1 MKVLLS
7 AYACAPGKGSDPE
20 IGWNWMQQLARIH
33 DVWAITRTKNRASIE
48 RGLETEPAPAARF
61 VYVDLPK
68 WLQFWKKW
76 PGGVYLYYY
85 IWQFLAWRKARWLHR
100 EIGFERAQ
108 HVTFCMYWLPSFMAL
123 LPVPFVWG
131 PVGGGESTPRS
142 FRATFGLRGRV
153 YEFLRDVA
161 RVVGSLDPS
170 VRMTARRSVLALA
183 STPESAE
190 KLKELG
196 CKRVEVEACCGVDL
210 SRGHRSGDLCHGDR
224 PGGLL
229 HVFSAGRL
237 LHWKG
242 VHLAL
247 CAIAQIRDSVQ
258 LEYSIFGNGPER
270 KRLERLA
277 KELQISDRV
286 HFHNSIP
293 RDELLEKMSSFDAM
307 LHPSLHDSGGFAC
320 LEAMAAGCPVVCL
333 DLGGPALQV
342 TDECG
347 FKIPAVTPEGTIRGI
362 AEAIQRLATDPDL
375 GARLSRGAR
384 TRVEAFNWS
393 RKLDVPEAT
402 APSRSRLGTARSEEH
417 VSASESVEH
426 VEV

>member
-33 DVWAITRTKNRASIE
+33 DVWVITRTKNRAGIE

-85 IWQFLAWRKARWLHR
+85 IWQFLAWRKARGLHR
-100 EIGFERAQ
+100 EIGFDRAQ

-142 FRATFGLRGRV
+142 FRGTFALRGRV

-190 KLKELG
+190 RLKELG
-196 CKRVEVEACCGVDL
+196 CKRVEVEACCGASGL
-210 SRGHRSGDLCHGDR
+210 TQLRGEDR
-224 PGGLL
+224 PGGLF

-242 VHLAL
+242 FHLAL
-247 CAIAQIRDSVQ
+247 CATAQIRDSVQ

-286 HFHNSIP
+286 HFHDSIP
-293 RDELLEKMSSFDAM
+293 RDELLEKMSGFDAM

-342 TDECG
+342 TRECG
-347 FKIPAVTPEGTIRGI
+347 FKIAALTPEQTIREM
-362 AEAIQRLATDPDL
+362 AEAIRELATDSDL
-375 GARLSRGAR
+375 RARLSRAAR
-384 TRVEAFNWS
+384 TRVKTFAWE
-393 RKLDVPEAT
+393 RKLEV
-402 APSRSRLGTARSEEH
+402 
-417 VSASESVEH
+417 VEDYRGAGL
-426 VEV
+426 VNV